1 MDYFKQERN
10 VRLANNESD
19 EFVWIIRKRKNQ
31 SNVTWEDRFEE
42 IKQFKATNGHCKVTR
57 AENKE
62 LSQWVSRQRSQ
73 YGLFQTG
80 KKCAL
85 SQQRI
90 GLLDSIEFV
99 WNIRKRKNHLR

>member
-1 MDYFKQERN
+1 M
-10 VRLANNESD
+10 
-19 EFVWIIRKRKNQ
+19 
-31 SNVTWEDRFEE
+31 
-42 IKQFKATNGHCKVTR
+42 KQFKATNGHCKVTG

-62 LSQWVSRQRSQ
+62 LSQWVSRQRNQ

-85 SQQRI
+85 NQHRI

-99 WNIRKRKNHLR
+99 WNTRKRKKTVKWYVVCCADICDLEIILLII